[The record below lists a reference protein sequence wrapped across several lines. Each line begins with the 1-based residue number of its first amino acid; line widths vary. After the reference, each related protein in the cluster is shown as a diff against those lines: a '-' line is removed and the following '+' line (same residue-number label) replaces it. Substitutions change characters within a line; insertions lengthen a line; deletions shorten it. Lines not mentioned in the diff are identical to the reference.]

1 MSEFHEK
8 AVLPDSITGKQ
19 ARRAPVLFNVFN
31 IIVVLVPLP
40 LMVFWLGASMVLY
53 AMNRHHP
60 NPKVA
65 EYIQAAAIRLYG
77 IAGAAVPVGTFFS
90 LDPQPWLVYW
100 ALAALFMIPFS
111 IRDLAR
117 IRSDNWEDTDL
128 TGVNYG

>member
-8 AVLPDSITGKQ
+8 AVLPEQITAQQ
-19 ARRAPVLFNVFN
+19 ARRAPALFNILN
-31 IIVVLVPLP
+31 IIAVIIPLP

-65 EYIQAAAIRLYG
+65 HYVQAASTRLYG

-90 LDPQPWLVYW
+90 LEIAPWLVYW
-100 ALAALFMIPFS
+100 GLAALIMIPLS
-111 IRDLAR
+111 IRDLIR
-117 IRSDNWEDTDL
+117 IREDHWEDTDL
-128 TGVNYG
+128 RGVSYD